1 MPMDLKYRQKVPL
14 VPNLN
19 TSNMTSTNIAKLIIS
34 MSVSKTFNS
43 LFWVDKKIIFRID
56 NEIIGFDKLGIIP

>member
-1 MPMDLKYRQKVPL
+1 
-14 VPNLN
+14 
-19 TSNMTSTNIAKLIIS
+19 

-56 NEIIGFDKLGIIP
+56 NEIIGFDKLVEVLAIIP